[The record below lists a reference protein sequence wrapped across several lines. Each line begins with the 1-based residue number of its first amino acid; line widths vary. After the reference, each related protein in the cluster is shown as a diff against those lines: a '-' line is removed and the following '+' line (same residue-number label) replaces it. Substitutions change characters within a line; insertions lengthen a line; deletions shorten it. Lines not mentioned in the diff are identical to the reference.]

1 MRQGAALGLSVMTVK
16 IKMHVMKNILIILFL
31 FISQAV
37 LAQADGKTERIG
49 EPTIYDV
56 DSGDEQI
63 NDAIRKSRLM
73 FADFIA
79 AFRTNDGSRR
89 NFSVKMPFATEF
101 GAEHIWLTNME
112 LKGEKLFG
120 VVDNLPQSVTT
131 VRLGDVVEIEEDK
144 ISDWFYIENEKLIG
158 GLTIRVLR
166 DRMSNSER
174 KRFDRTL
181 GAKID

>member
-1 MRQGAALGLSVMTVK
+1 
-16 IKMHVMKNILIILFL
+16 MKNMLIILL
-31 FISQAV
+31 LLLSQTV
-37 LAQADGKTERIG
+37 LAQGDRESERTG
-49 EPTIYDV
+49 EPTIYDI
-56 DSGDEQI
+56 DSGDQQMNE
-63 NDAIRKSRLM
+63 AVRKSRLT
-73 FADFIA
+73 FAEFIA
-79 AFRTNDGSRR
+79 AFKTNNGSRR

-101 GAEHIWLTNME
+101 GAEHIWLSNME

-120 VVDNLPQSVTT
+120 IVDNLPQSVTT
-131 VRLGDVVEIEEDK
+131 VRLGDVVEIEENK
-144 ISDWFYIENEKLIG
+144 ISDWFYIENDKLIG

>member
-1 MRQGAALGLSVMTVK
+1 M
-16 IKMHVMKNILIILFL
+16 MKNVLIILIL

-37 LAQADGKTERIG
+37 LAQADGKTERNG

-63 NDAIRKSRLM
+63 NDAIRKSRLT
-73 FADFIA
+73 FDDFIA
-79 AFRTNDGSRR
+79 AFKTNDGKRR

-112 LKGEKLFG
+112 FKGEKLIG
-120 VVDNLPQSVTT
+120 IVDNLPQSVTT
-131 VRLGDVVEIEEDK
+131 VRLGDAVEIEKDK
-144 ISDWFYIENEKLIG
+144 ISDWFYIENDKLIG